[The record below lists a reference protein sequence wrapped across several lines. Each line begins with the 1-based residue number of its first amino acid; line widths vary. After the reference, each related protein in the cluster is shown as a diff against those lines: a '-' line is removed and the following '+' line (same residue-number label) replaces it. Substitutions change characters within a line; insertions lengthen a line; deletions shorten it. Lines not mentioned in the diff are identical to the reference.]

1 MREEQ
6 FSVWTYHDDPSWNCG
21 IPDMVIVGNLTLASA
36 HMAQQRLRMVAP
48 KQTWEI
54 RNESG
59 QVVITQEVVA
69 DPATNPEIRIAATHE
84 RREPLPARGLAKP
97 RRKLGGGAQA

>member
-1 MREEQ
+1 MSTER
-6 FSVWTYHDDPSWNCG
+6 FSVWTYHNDPEWNCG
-21 IPDMVIVGNLTLASA
+21 TADMVIVSAIPLVAA

-59 QVVITQEVVA
+59 QVVITQEVVT
-69 DPATNPEIRIAATHE
+69 DPATNPEIRIASIHE

-97 RRKLGGGAQA
+97 RRKLGGGVQA